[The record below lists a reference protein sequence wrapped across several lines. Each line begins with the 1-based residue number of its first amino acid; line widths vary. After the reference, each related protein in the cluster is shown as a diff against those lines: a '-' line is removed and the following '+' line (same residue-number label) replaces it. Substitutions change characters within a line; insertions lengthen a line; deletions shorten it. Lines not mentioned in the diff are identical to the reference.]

1 MRKPTRLLSLAM
13 VSAAVAGGMSSA
25 RADDGLA
32 ADGMAQPAAEKA
44 LAGQSWRLVQ
54 ILSMDD
60 TTYAPEERS
69 NYTLTFTADGDVQ
82 IGADCNRGIGSWES
96 LTPGALTFGEIAAT
110 RAMCPPGS
118 LHDRFM
124 AQFPRVRSYV
134 VQGGH
139 LFLATM
145 ADGSIIELEPAPL
158 AATVLGEAVHTG
170 DAEELQQIVLTRLF
184 DHFAA
189 QQGIAVTDA
198 EIDDYVE
205 HMRREMQAQGLH
217 AEDDLTQ
224 EEAALVAQ
232 MRRDMGRAMIHRWKL
247 NKALHVQY
255 GGRIVFQQFGPEPL
269 DAYRRYLEERQAAG
283 DFEIHDQAMAD
294 TFWRYFADDAMH
306 SFYEPGSE
314 AQVFS
319 APPWERQQ
327 PEG

>member
-1 MRKPTRLLSLAM
+1 LLSLAM
-13 VSAAVAGGMSSA
+13 LSAAVAGGMSSA

-82 IGADCNRGIGSWES
+82 IRADCNRGIGSWES

-158 AATVLGEAVHTG
+158 AATVLGEAVYTG

-224 EEAALVAQ
+224 EEAAMVLPPVEHQ
-232 MRRDMGRAMIHRWKL
+232 PQRHGSYWKP
-247 NKALHVQY
+247 
-255 GGRIVFQQFGPEPL
+255 PE
-269 DAYRRYLEERQAAG
+269 RAG
-283 DFEIHDQAMAD
+283 DTVQEEAGDQ
-294 TFWRYFADDAMH
+294 TPECRYRDQQQGKSLWQEGPDGECGDRGWVGRRTKQL
-306 SFYEPGSE
+306 EPREVAIGGK
-314 AQVFS
+314 AG
-319 APPWERQQ
+319 ERIEQDSHRQ
-327 PEG
+327 HRVA